1 MSCINEFENARSN
14 YFNLF
19 FHANIFTS
27 KKKKKQ
33 AVGLKIINNAYY
45 YTDYDKY

>member
-1 MSCINEFENARSN
+1 MNCINEFENARSN

-19 FHANIFTS
+19 FHAKS
-27 KKKKKQ
+27 SPQKKKQ

-45 YTDYDKY
+45 YTDHDKVQY